1 MTCFTGNLEEIIYKA
16 ESSFFKMP
24 LPNSLGDDSA
34 SCQQISG
41 EQVAASVY
49 ERSVLPPS
57 KAVTAAIRNR
67 FHSAQDLTQLTY
79 L

>member
-16 ESSFFKMP
+16 ETES
-24 LPNSLGDDSA
+24 SLGDDSA

>member
-1 MTCFTGNLEEIIYKA
+1 MTRFTGNLEEIIYKA
-16 ESSFFKMP
+16 EGSCFKMP

-41 EQVAASVY
+41 EQVTASVY
-49 ERSVLPPS
+49 ERSILPPS
-57 KAVTAAIRNR
+57 NAVTAAIRNH